1 MDKLAR
7 RVARHKQII
16 LCLVIFPAFM
26 LLRQKSGDTNDF
38 ENEPL
43 FAPITNNEVV
53 PDAPISNSK
62 EAEKVEEGFGGIS
75 ISGENMKARGK
86 EIEAIIANNYV
97 ESVMKIQVADFVD
110 PQDVAN
116 PAGPSWFV
124 LGALIFNQ
132 SGLPFKVQKTL
143 EGFLEHYS
151 GSHLHLV
158 IVSDKSSRGEV
169 ADLIAR
175 ILTR

>member
-1 MDKLAR
+1 MSTKCFFLQ
-7 RVARHKQII
+7 RHN
-16 LCLVIFPAFM
+16 IF
-26 LLRQKSGDTNDF
+26 RQKYPDTDDF

-75 ISGENMKARGK
+75 ISGENMLARGK

-116 PAGPSWFV
+116 PAG
-124 LGALIFNQ
+124 GI
-132 SGLPFKVQKTL
+132 KT
-143 EGFLEHYS
+143 
-151 GSHLHLV
+151 
-158 IVSDKSSRGEV
+158 
-169 ADLIAR
+169 
-175 ILTR
+175 